1 MMDRNMTLTCGYSR
15 KRHFIALVIALLTMS
30 MVASTQGAPAKGLWV
45 LSGGKMMTAG
55 VEIAF
60 GSTSA
65 QAESLFGKPA
75 FIEPW
80 PFSFSWQYAG
90 FLSLDF
96 DDGTKRLS
104 GVRLYLEKSI
114 AGKGVATKI
123 PIDLL
128 KVEVLGVVVEDT
140 SVWDDIIEQ
149 ASECGINIID
159 STPGEELGL
168 SDGTYE
174 AWFYCEKD
182 QGGDLHSIE
191 YFKLP
196 D

>member
-1 MMDRNMTLTCGYSR
+1 MDRMKKVRNGYSR
-15 KRHFIALVIALLTMS
+15 KRRAIAFVFALLATTLG
-30 MVASTQGAPAKGLWV
+30 ACAQGAPAKGLWT
-45 LSGGKMMTAG
+45 LSDGKASTDGFA
-55 VEIAF
+55 IAF

-65 QAESLFGKPA
+65 EAEAKLGKPA
-75 FIEPW
+75 YIEPW

-96 DDGTKRLS
+96 DEGTNLLS
-104 GVRLYLEKSI
+104 GIRLYLEKSI
-114 AGKGVATKI
+114 AGKGVATKV

-128 KVEVLGVVVEDT
+128 KVEVLGVVV
-140 SVWDDIIEQ
+140 DDSSTWAGIEKL
-149 ASECGINIID
+149 ARERGIKIVA
-159 STPGEELGL
+159 STPGEEIGL
-168 SDGTYE
+168 SDGKLE

-182 QGGDLHSIE
+182 EGGDLHSIE